1 MSRLSEKE
9 IISIFQK
16 NLNNKISEDVEIFT
30 IGKKFGII
38 KIDTLVQSTDIPKIM
53 SPEQIANKSMVGPDR
68 KSTRLNSSH

>member
-38 KIDTLVQSTDIPKIM
+38 KIDTLVQSTDIPK
-53 SPEQIANKSMVGPDR
+53 
-68 KSTRLNSSH
+68 